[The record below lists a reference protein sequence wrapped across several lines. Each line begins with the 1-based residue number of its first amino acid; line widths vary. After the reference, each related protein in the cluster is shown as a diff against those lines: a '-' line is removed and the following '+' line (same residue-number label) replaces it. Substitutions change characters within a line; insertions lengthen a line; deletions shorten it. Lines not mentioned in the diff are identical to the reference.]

1 MSAAVPC
8 LRNPFS
14 VLSCWML
21 SLVAALPL
29 KIITKPLKRWNF
41 PFLLNG
47 DQGESYVA
55 TCKIISSASLL
66 SVYMQCVEV
75 GRYLCFLEKM
85 SQFCQDKVFGVMLL
99 QEQLDQGHSF
109 WFGLQQK
116 MFHLVQFMRQ
126 KFIVPKL
133 FFSFSQFEIL
143 LNWEKKIVMS
153 LSTDSFQNLRHLFWS
168 NILAN

>member
-75 GRYLCFLEKM
+75 GRYLCFLEEM
-85 SQFCQDKVFGVMLL
+85 SQFCQDRSVWGDASARAAGSGSQLLIWAPAENVPFGTIHETKIHCSKVIFFIFPIWNPFKLGEENSYEFQYWLISKSKA
-99 QEQLDQGHSF
+99 SF
-109 WFGLQQK
+109 L
-116 MFHLVQFMRQ
+116 
-126 KFIVPKL
+126 I
-133 FFSFSQFEIL
+133 
-143 LNWEKKIVMS
+143 
-153 LSTDSFQNLRHLFWS
+153 
-168 NILAN
+168 

>member
-1 MSAAVPC
+1 
-8 LRNPFS
+8 
-14 VLSCWML
+14 ML

-75 GRYLCFLEKM
+75 GRYLCFLEEM
-85 SQFCQDKVFGVMLL
+85 SQFCQDRRVWGDASARAAGSGSQLLIWAPAENVPFGTIHETKIHCSKVIF
-99 QEQLDQGHSF
+99 
-109 WFGLQQK
+109 
-116 MFHLVQFMRQ
+116 
-126 KFIVPKL
+126 FIFP
-133 FFSFSQFEIL
+133 I
-143 LNWEKKIVMS
+143 
-153 LSTDSFQNLRHLFWS
+153 
-168 NILAN
+168 